1 MPSCTC
7 KCTASATIT
16 ATPSPTMPCFR
27 WTPII
32 RSTHRRTPRTRIE
45 RSAKT
50 GKVIPGSPEQ
60 SQPFKK
66 EPERN
71 NRENQRKNEK
81 RPGIASEAFICCELA
96 PELSLR
102 RFLRWWRCRL
112 GSGLSRS
119 RVTGLDGIRAVVQP
133 DDVLR
138 DVDVGGSK

>member
-32 RSTHRRTPRTRIE
+32 RSTHRRTQRTRIE
-45 RSAKT
+45 RSGEH
-50 GKVIPGSPEQ
+50 GKGHPGQPRTSPTIQ
-60 SQPFKK
+60 K

-81 RPGIASEAFICCELA
+81 RPGIASEAFMVTPLGSELVEFSCRCELA
-96 PELSLR
+96 PELPL
-102 RFLRWWRCRL
+102 
-112 GSGLSRS
+112 
-119 RVTGLDGIRAVVQP
+119 
-133 DDVLR
+133 
-138 DVDVGGSK
+138 